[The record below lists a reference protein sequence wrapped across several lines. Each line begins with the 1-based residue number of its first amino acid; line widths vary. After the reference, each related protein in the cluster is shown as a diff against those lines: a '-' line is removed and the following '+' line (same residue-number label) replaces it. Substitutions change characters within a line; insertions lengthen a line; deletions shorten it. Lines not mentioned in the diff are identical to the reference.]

1 MKNLCKIV
9 SMTVTLIVTVFSLLS
24 CNKDYDDNSSND
36 TLIGVWRHDFSVGYQ
51 LFSVEENGNCSLVE
65 VDYVSGNWSEYGT
78 YSLYDNKLTTIF
90 EEEISVYKIIT
101 LTSKKMVILLEG
113 SYVDGIPSLNKGEI
127 EEWTR
132 VE

>member
-1 MKNLCKIV
+1 
-9 SMTVTLIVTVFSLLS
+9 MTVTLIVTVFSLLS
-24 CNKDYDDNSSND
+24 CNKDYDDKSSNV

-51 LFSVEENGNCSLVE
+51 LFTVEENGNCSLVE

-90 EEEISVYKIIT
+90 EEEISVYTILT
-101 LTSKKMVILLEG
+101 LTAKKMVTRHEG
-113 SYVDGIPSLNKGEI
+113 SYLNGIPSNNKGEI